1 MLMGI
6 TLGDDFIQMLLS
18 FPVDPPASQKA
29 DVAEIIA
36 DSVYASSST
45 LDGRRF
51 AQEFMTRRKADAAR
65 PNSGASVKGL
75 AATAAGKVGGTSL
88 ADVVKIVPKPQSAES
103 GFKVVKSKGKK
114 KN

>member
-1 MLMGI
+1 VL
-6 TLGDDFIQMLLS
+6 TWCAVDEFIQMLLS
-18 FPVDPPASQKA
+18 FPADPPASQKS

-51 AQEFMTRRKADAAR
+51 ASEWMTRRKADASR
-65 PNSGASVKGL
+65 PNGGSSIKGL

-88 ADVVKIVPKPQSAES
+88 ADVVKMVPKPQSAES
-103 GFKVVKSKGKK
+103 GFKIVKTKGKK
-114 KN
+114 KI